1 MDYIYNLQVLGYK
14 SQQLFMS
21 FYIIIYVEE
30 ILWICHL
37 IIQFVSS
44 LSHVFVQYSFVVFYI
59 LLKRLGL
66 WLLICFIALI

>member
-30 ILWICHL
+30 IL
-37 IIQFVSS
+37 
-44 LSHVFVQYSFVVFYI
+44 
-59 LLKRLGL
+59 
-66 WLLICFIALI
+66 